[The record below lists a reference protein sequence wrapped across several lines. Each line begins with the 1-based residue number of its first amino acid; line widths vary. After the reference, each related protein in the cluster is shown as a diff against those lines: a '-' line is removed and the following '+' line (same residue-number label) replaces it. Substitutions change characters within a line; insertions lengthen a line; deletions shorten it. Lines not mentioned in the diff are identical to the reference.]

1 MQKVKESLNGN
12 KQHLLKEIDYIG
24 REILSEN
31 GVNGINQ
38 TIFVL
43 FGLGINSENRSVAL
57 RAVSTD
63 DFMTVTP
70 FEISWK
76 VLEEI
81 RERISGING
90 VGSFVIDVTDK
101 PPTTTCWK

>member
-1 MQKVKESLNGN
+1 
-12 KQHLLKEIDYIG
+12 
-24 REILSEN
+24 
-31 GVNGINQ
+31 
-38 TIFVL
+38 
-43 FGLGINSENRSVAL
+43 L

-81 RERISGING
+81 RERISGVNG

-101 PPTTTCWK
+101 PPATTCWE